1 MGMLT
6 EASHFPRMLSKVDVM
21 MFGRLGASR
30 KTVLCLRPSLLFL
43 PVPAL

>member
-1 MGMLT
+1 MLT
-6 EASHFPRMLSKVDVM
+6 DASHIPRILSKVDVM

-30 KTVLCLRPSLLFL
+30 KPVLSLLFP